1 MQTRDLNKEYEIY
14 KKLKSKNIY
23 DSFWLSFTINTVG
36 FIIILYFLKS
46 NIYDLSI
53 TKVLLTCV
61 LSLPVN
67 WIMTSIIGFLHYIHY
82 IKNKESLL
90 NKYSKKDILLNNAIS
105 NFSIYR
111 FINNLE
117 KDLTLEEIKNINK
130 FIKEYDYYKVNR
142 EKVASFEEYED
153 FFSKELNEELKKESY
168 IINI

>member
-14 KKLKSKNIY
+14 KKLKPKNIY

-53 TKVLLTCV
+53 TKVLLACV

-82 IKNKESLL
+82 IKDKESLL
-90 NKYSKKDILLNNAIS
+90 NKYSKKDILINNAVS

-142 EKVASFEEYED
+142 KNVASIEEYKD